1 MSRGFHGVATHSFLS
16 KNHIDQIQKI
26 ISSSID
32 DAAFQSIQTQLRC
45 ALTHYKNENSGQFL
59 SWVHSESLLELLA
72 VPCDQLVVEGIVVK
86 ELPN

>member
-1 MSRGFHGVATHSFLS
+1 MGIMSRGFHGVATHSFLS

-45 ALTHYKNENSGQFL
+45 TNAL
-59 SWVHSESLLELLA
+59 
-72 VPCDQLVVEGIVVK
+72 
-86 ELPN
+86 